1 MDQLAGMVT
10 APSAGRAAGEAD
22 EPGDYACAQVWAA
35 LTVAH
40 AQIAGQLAGALAR
53 HCGLSINDFEILLRL
68 DRASADLAGAD
79 RASADRASTE
89 EHGDALRLGELQS
102 AVPLTQPALSRA
114 VARMAGLGW
123 LARSAVPGDGR
134 GVLIAITAAG
144 REVLR
149 QAIPVHARTIRSA
162 LLDRLSETEQAALA
176 DVLRRVVAG

>member
-1 MDQLAGMVT
+1 MVT
-10 APSAGRAAGEAD
+10 AASAGQAAGKASEAG
-22 EPGDYACAQVWAA
+22 EYACAQAWAA
-35 LTVAH
+35 LTAAH

-68 DRASADLAGAD
+68 DRASEG
-79 RASADRASTE
+79 
-89 EHGDALRLGELQS
+89 EHRDALRLGELQS

-114 VARMAGLGW
+114 VARMAGRGW
-123 LARSAVPGDGR
+123 LARSAAPGDGR

-162 LLDRLSETEQAALA
+162 LLDRLSEAEQALLA
-176 DVLRRVVAG
+176 DVLRRVVAS

>member
-1 MDQLAGMVT
+1 MVT
-10 APSAGRAAGEAD
+10 APSAGRAAGEAG
-22 EPGDYACAQVWAA
+22 EPGDYACAQAWAA
-35 LTVAH
+35 LTAAH
-40 AQIAGQLAGALAR
+40 AQIAGQLAGALVR

-68 DRASADLAGAD
+68 DRASADP
-79 RASADRASTE
+79 ASTE
-89 EHGDALRLGELQS
+89 EHGDTLRLGELQS